1 MLSLLRGSESTEH
14 AMYQWLWKLY
24 VFIAFSSSVH
34 RCVSSLWLTAWI
46 YDEELKRFSFFWFD
60 SLFFVRLLEFISCDD
75 DDGWRWRWF
84 WLVCLLLSIQYLI
97 FRVFG
102 FGLSL
107 SQFFFASKNLFCC
120 CFYYYYLRIYCVC
133 LSPYCSRLIIHMHT
147 RCLMCVC
154 ARCVCVE
161 TTMALCSSFS
171 SKLSK

>member
-107 SQFFFASKNLFCC
+107 SQFFLLQKTFFVVVFIIIIYEYIVFAWARIAAVWLFICTHDTS
-120 CFYYYYLRIYCVC
+120 CV
-133 LSPYCSRLIIHMHT
+133 YVH
-147 RCLMCVC
+147 
-154 ARCVCVE
+154 AVCV
-161 TTMALCSSFS
+161 
-171 SKLSK
+171 